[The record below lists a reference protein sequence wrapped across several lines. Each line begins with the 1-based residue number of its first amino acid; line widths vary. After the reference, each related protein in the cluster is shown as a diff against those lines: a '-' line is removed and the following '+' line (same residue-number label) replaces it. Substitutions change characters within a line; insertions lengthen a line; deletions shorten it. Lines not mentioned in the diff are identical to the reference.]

1 MRTAHSVIMT
11 RSVFFS
17 AASELNNPIVISER
31 LKEAPRCIKMA
42 AKKKNFR
49 GKKRNLMRDRKSR
62 ATHDELESLDMHME
76 QTYDNKSA
84 CPLQNCPDV
93 VARIFHQLRAVV
105 KKKTITRLIITWSA
119 VTAAVDLASILHNE

>member
-1 MRTAHSVIMT
+1 MYK
-11 RSVFFS
+11 
-17 AASELNNPIVISER
+17 NGG
-31 LKEAPRCIKMA
+31 KE
-42 AKKKNFR
+42 KNFR

-76 QTYDNKSA
+76 QTHNNKSA

-105 KKKTITRLIITWSA
+105 KKEN
-119 VTAAVDLASILHNE
+119 DNETYHYMECSYCCG